1 MLPPENASALEAVLT
16 LTVEADQPGI
26 AVGISQHGRMLWR
39 GARGLSNLESHAPL
53 TTSTPFRICS
63 ISKQFACALVMREVS
78 AGRIALDAHPS
89 RYLPWTK
96 GLDGALTIAHLMQNK
111 SGLRDQWVL
120 AMMMGAKAEQ
130 PFTLDD
136 GINVNGRAPES
147 MFAPGSQNLYCNGN
161 FEILGQILEKVSGEP
176 YGQLLSQ
183 HILQPL
189 GMHDS
194 HLAID
199 TAQPMPGDARGY
211 RFHNKTWEEE
221 QNGIHWAASA
231 GIVSTV
237 EDMLKWAAR
246 LRDPQAAGLPW
257 VAGITQAL
265 PFNDGAAASYAAG
278 INHEVNTQTGRA
290 MLAHSGALRGW
301 RSVLMHFV
309 KEDLSIVVFMN
320 RTNGPKPRPL
330 GAVALQLAKA
340 LGVAPVWRSPGK
352 LPPRAVLPAAAEG
365 AYVSREQGLL
375 IQLRNHRGRAEV
387 YSHLSWS
394 PLFQSEEAGTFT
406 TDDRDLAIRFGTGL
420 GESAKASLW
429 LSLGGENVHTKM
441 KHVVAPRVPDAP
453 FAARGRYHCAPL
465 ASTLE
470 IGPSEGGEEIVF
482 TGIFG
487 TGTRYPLTRLNT
499 HVA

>member
-1 MLPPENASALEAVLT
+1 MNIVTSAASSTIGTAQTHPMLPPNTAHAFDAILAR
-16 LTVEADQPGI
+16 TVEANQPGI
-26 AVGISQHGRMLWR
+26 AVGISKHGQLLWR
-39 GARGLSNLESHAPL
+39 GARGLSNLASHAPL
-53 TTSTPFRICS
+53 TTRTPFRICS
-63 ISKQFACALVMREVS
+63 ISKQFACALVMREVA

-89 RYLPWTK
+89 QYLPWTK
-96 GLDGALTIAHLMQNK
+96 GMDRALTIAHLMQNK

-136 GINVNGRAPES
+136 GINVHGHAPES

-161 FEILGQILEKVSGEP
+161 FEVLGQVLEKVSREP

-183 HILQPL
+183 HILHPL

-211 RFHNKTWEEE
+211 RFHGKAWEEE
-221 QNGIHWAASA
+221 ENGIHWAASA

-237 EDMLKWAAR
+237 EDMLKWAAC

-257 VAGITQAL
+257 VAGITQAA

-278 INHEVNTQTGRA
+278 INHEINAQTGRA

-309 KEDLSIVVFMN
+309 EEELSIVVFMN

-330 GAVALQLAKA
+330 GGVALQFAKA
-340 LGVAPVWRSPGK
+340 LGVAPVWRGPGK
-352 LPPRAVLPAAAEG
+352 LPPRAVLPAAAED

-387 YSHLSWS
+387 YSHLINR
-394 PLFQSEEAGTFT
+394 L
-406 TDDRDLAIRFGTGL
+406 IRFYETP
-420 GESAKASLW
+420 SAARACS
-429 LSLGGENVHTKM
+429 STP
-441 KHVVAPRVPDAP
+441 AIPPSDQRSQAP
-453 FAARGRYHCAPL
+453 FPAAIHRHHAKGR
-465 ASTLE
+465 
-470 IGPSEGGEEIVF
+470 
-482 TGIFG
+482 
-487 TGTRYPLTRLNT
+487 TRPR
-499 HVA
+499 AD